1 MVAQLPQL
9 AALGLR
15 ILGDDQLG
23 VVLPDLRR
31 RVQDDVRV
39 SVTGQPDIKAGSGQG
54 LHLAAEDLLV
64 RGRLGQQVVRVD
76 KGTPLQLAQPVDLDA
91 GELRVPA
98 LPRSQDPPVAI
109 DQVSG
114 GVDACRHDPPE
125 LIKGIDQAVD
135 LRLRV
140 LLRVALVGDQLVD
153 LSPDEPDRRFC
164 HCLSFLGR
172 RRNAW
177 QDLRQEAAWHAALRS
192 GEASAL
198 RARDLVRGPRAGAQ
212 AL

>member
-15 ILGDDQLG
+15 VIGDDQLG

-54 LHLAAEDLLV
+54 LHLAAKDLLV

-76 KGTPLQLAQPVDLDA
+76 KGAPLKLAQPVDFDA
-91 GELRVPA
+91 GELGVSP
-98 LPRSQDPPVAI
+98 LPRSQDPPVAV
-109 DQVSG
+109 DQIAL
-114 GVDACRHDPPE
+114 GVNAGRHDPPE
-125 LIKGIDQAVD
+125 LVKGIDQAVD

-177 QDLRQEAAWHAALRS
+177 PVLRLEAA
-192 GEASAL
+192 
-198 RARDLVRGPRAGAQ
+198 
-212 AL
+212 